1 MGNVSIYDTYT
12 KSKIELDSAKEN
24 NVTIY
29 SCGVTV
35 YDRSHIG
42 HARVFIVFD
51 ILRRVLKKNGF
62 SVIYAQN
69 FTDIDDKIIDRAAK
83 EGVNYMQV
91 SKKYIEEYFID
102 SDLLNIRRA
111 DIYPQATGHIDE
123 MVKII
128 KRLVET
134 GYAYR
139 TTDGIYYSVDKFPRY
154 GMLSGIKKEELVAG
168 ARVGINEDKKNPLDF
183 ALWKFHDDPPFFD
196 TEIGRGRPG
205 WHIECSAMIWKNL
218 GNTIT
223 IHGGGEDLIFP
234 HHENEIA
241 QSESFTGKRLS
252 KIWVHVGLVKTGEEK
267 MSKSLHNVF
276 YIRDFLNTYG
286 PNVLRVLMVQTHYRS
301 QITVSKYRILK
312 AIETWKIIEE
322 AIYNL
327 KHPFSLNGSEQDA
340 VDRIKQ
346 ELKLANRA
354 LGHDLNTPESLTHLL
369 AAARS
374 INRMQASLKLS
385 YQIAHNLDLLNEI
398 TDCFGFKLPEIS
410 MDEADKVEKLVA
422 ERVSLRSNKKYSEAD
437 KIRKKLL
444 DMKIKLIDVGDKTYW
459 RKVEII

>member
-12 KSKIELDSAKEN
+12 GSEIELDPAVQKNIS
-24 NVTIY
+24 IY

-35 YDRSHIG
+35 YDLSHIG

-51 ILRRVLKKNGF
+51 ILRHVLEKNGF
-62 SVIYAQN
+62 NVIYVQN

-83 EGVNYMQV
+83 EGVDYTNV
-91 SKKYIEEYFID
+91 SERYIAEYLTD
-102 SDLLNIRRA
+102 SDLLNISRA
-111 DIYPQATGHIDE
+111 DIYPRATGHVEE

-139 TTDGIYYSVDKFPRY
+139 TSDGIYYSVDKFPGY
-154 GMLSGIKKEELVAG
+154 GRLSKIKKEELLAG
-168 ARVGINEDKKNPLDF
+168 ARVDVNEDKKNPLDF

-218 GNTIT
+218 GETIT

-241 QSESFTGKRLS
+241 QSEAFTGKPLS
-252 KIWVHVGLVKTGEEK
+252 KIWMHVGLVKTGEEK
-267 MSKSLHNVF
+267 MSKSLRNVF
-276 YIRDFLNTYG
+276 YIRDFLNAYG

-301 QITVSKYRILK
+301 QITVSGDRILK

-322 AIYNL
+322 AMYNL
-327 KHPFSLNGSEQDA
+327 GQPFSSNGTDRKA
-340 VDRIKQ
+340 VDEVVTTLR
-346 ELKLANRA
+346 LADTA
-354 LGHDLNTPESLTHLL
+354 LSHDLNTPQSLTHLL
-369 AAARS
+369 AAARD
-374 INRMQASLKLS
+374 INRLQASLKLS
-385 YQIAHNLDLLNEI
+385 HAAARDMNLFNEI
-398 TDCFGFKLPEIS
+398 AGCFGFKLPEIS
-410 MDEADKVEKLVA
+410 RDEAEMADRLVA
-422 ERVSLRSNKKYSEAD
+422 ERADLRSGRRYNEAD
-437 KIRKKLL
+437 EIRRKLL
-444 DMKIKLIDVGDKTYW
+444 QMKIKLIDVDNKTYW
-459 RKVEII
+459 RKVEVV